1 MERRVLVVDDEAR
14 VLDAFRKHLERSGI
28 EVAVAG
34 SAAEALEV
42 LHHENIQVM
51 FLDLNMPGMNGVA
64 LCETIRERNSVAI
77 IHAVTGYS
85 SLFELS
91 DCREAGFD
99 DYFTKPVRMEA
110 LLAAAEESFQKLE
123 RWTRR

>member
-14 VLDAFRKHLERSGI
+14 VLDAFKKHLDRAGFAVT
-28 EVAVAG
+28 VAA
-34 SAAEALEV
+34 SAAEALDV
-42 LHHENIQVM
+42 LRHENIQVM

-64 LCETIRERNSVAI
+64 LCETIRERNEVAI

-99 DYFTKPVRMEA
+99 DYFTKPVRMES
-110 LLAAAEESFQKLE
+110 LLAAAEEAFSRLE